1 MQNTD
6 LNKNMEKI
14 YHVLK
19 LFGSSEQFGTNKI
32 VFNNINIIYNCNVI
46 DNPNCISLDVEGER
60 YDINVNDIG
69 LLEAATFIVGKAAHH
84 NRIMGGIRKNLQK
97 T

>member
-14 YHVLK
+14 YHVLQH
-19 LFGSSEQFGTNKI
+19 FGRAEMVFPNKI
-32 VFNNINIIYNCNVI
+32 VFNKITIT
-46 DNPNCISLDVEGER
+46 DNLIENDKVVSLDVEGER
-60 YDINVNDIG
+60 YDVNTNDVG

-84 NRIMGGIRKNLQK
+84 NRIMGSNK
-97 T
+97 

>member
-14 YHVLK
+14 YQVLK
-19 LFGSSEQFGTNKI
+19 LFGRVEMFGTKL
-32 VFNNINIIYNCNVI
+32 VFNNIAIVDNAI

-60 YDINVNDIG
+60 YDVNTNDVG

-84 NRIMGGIRKNLQK
+84 NRIMGGNK
-97 T
+97 

>member
-19 LFGSSEQFGTNKI
+19 LFGRAEQFGTNKI
-32 VFNNINIIYNCNVI
+32 VFNNIAIVDNAI

-60 YDINVNDIG
+60 YDVNTNDVG
-69 LLEAATFIVGKAAHH
+69 LLEAATLIVGKAAHI
-84 NRIMGGIRKNLQK
+84 NRLKGNK
-97 T
+97 

>member
-19 LFGSSEQFGTNKI
+19 LFGRAEQFGTNKI
-32 VFNNINIIYNCNVI
+32 VFNNITIVDNAI

-84 NRIMGGIRKNLQK
+84 NRIMGGNK
-97 T
+97 

>member
-19 LFGSSEQFGTNKI
+19 LFGRAEQFGTNKI
-32 VFNNINIIYNCNVI
+32 VFNNINCNVI

-60 YDINVNDIG
+60 YDVNTNDIG

-84 NRIMGGIRKNLQK
+84 NRIMGGNR
-97 T
+97 